1 MRTRLTER
9 DIELLR
15 WHSKLGYLST
25 TLVSQF
31 FFEGRVKVARRRLK
45 RLVDTS
51 YLSWF
56 EKPSPSSCGRWEHVF
71 YLNKKKRRKISYL
84 LEEDKAYFYKPPKST
99 LFANHKLEIARF
111 ILCLNACCDLHKEYS
126 FEFFPEHESRAISK
140 EEEGQE
146 RWPLIGSGKLF
157 FIPDCLL
164 VIQNNLKNAKSLL
177 YLEIDTGSETLN
189 GFSLRNKSDILKKL
203 KAYMN
208 YFASRRYQKTLSEK
222 FKYSFKGFR
231 VLVVTKP
238 ARQSR
243 ISELCEAINTKGV
256 VWLTSFDKVS
266 PKTLF
271 SPIWQVPCINKEGFQ
286 SIAKNKG

>member
-1 MRTRLTER
+1 MRITER
-9 DIELLR
+9 DIALFR
-15 WHSKLGYLST
+15 WLSKLNYLST

-31 FFEGRVKVARRRLK
+31 FFGDRVKVARRRLK
-45 RLVDTS
+45 RLVDTD

-56 EKPSPSSCGRWEHVF
+56 EKPSPSSCGRWEHIF
-71 YLNKKKRRKISYL
+71 YLNKKKRRKISYFL
-84 LEEDKAYFYKPPKST
+84 GEDKTCFYNPPKST

-111 ILCLNACCDLHKEYS
+111 ILCLNACCNLHKEYS
-126 FEFFPEHESRAISK
+126 FEFFPEYESRAISK
-140 EEEGQE
+140 EEKGQE

-164 VIQNNLKNAKSLL
+164 VIQNNVQNRKSLL

-189 GFSLRNKSDILKKL
+189 GSLRNKSDLSKKL

-208 YFASRRYQKTLSEK
+208 YLASKKYQKSLSEK
-222 FKYSFKGFR
+222 FNYHFKGFR

-243 ISELCEAINTKGV
+243 IAELCEAINTKGV

-266 PKTLF
+266 PESLF
-271 SPIWQVPCINKEGFQ
+271 DPIWCVPCTNKEELKA
-286 SIAKNKG
+286 IIKNKG